1 MKKRLFIASLFL
13 TSVASA
19 QSLTQTNEPA
29 IGASLSMFV
38 CDSSYLNYESTNGTG
53 VTWDFSDITGYE
65 SVPSKMITVEAPAT
79 TDYDPATKVTV
90 IDGLI
95 STYWTSSST
104 ARTSQG
110 FVYSDQSV
118 GDVEVKLSTDDEKVA
133 DYPFAFG
140 NSFTDAYEGTLYN
153 GSLTPTGAVPCTG
166 TATAEIDG
174 QGTLVLPGNV
184 TLSNVI
190 RYKVVESSNATVS
203 LGPVTLDI
211 TVVRTQYDY
220 YDINNSSLPVFT
232 HLQIE
237 ALNNGS
243 ALNSTTLVLSSV
255 EPEVLVGLSDNAKND
270 FVVYPN
276 PTQGKIT
283 LKGDFASNASA
294 VVVDQAG
301 RVVVSVESLN
311 NGTTLDLSSVQK
323 GMYSVVITNNGA
335 KTTKTI
341 SVN

>member
-1 MKKRLFIASLFL
+1 MKKKLFIASLLFS
-13 TSVASA
+13 SVVSA
-19 QSLTQTNEPA
+19 QNLTQLNEPA
-29 IGASLSMFV
+29 IGASASMFV
-38 CDSSYLNYESTNGTG
+38 CDSSYSDFASTNGTG
-53 VTWDFSDITGYE
+53 VTWDFSAITGYAG
-65 SVPSKMITVEAPAT
+65 VPSKMITVEAPSSNA
-79 TDYDPATKVTV
+79 YDPATKVTV

-104 ARTSQG
+104 DRTSQG
-110 FVYSDQSV
+110 FVYTDVTV
-118 GDVEVKLSTDDEKVA
+118 GDVEVNLSTDNEKIA

-153 GSLTPTGAVPCTG
+153 GSLTPSGAVPCTG

-174 QGTLVLPGNV
+174 QGTLILPGSV
-184 TLSNVI
+184 TLPNIV
-190 RYKVVESSNATVS
+190 RYKVVESSSATVT
-203 LGPVTLDI
+203 LGPLTLDV
-211 TVVRTQYDY
+211 TVTRTQYDY
-220 YDINNSSLPVFT
+220 YDINNSSLPVYT
-232 HLQIE
+232 HLKID
-237 ALNNGS
+237 AANSGTPI
-243 ALNSTTLVLSSV
+243 NSTSLVLSSV
-255 EPEVLVGLSDNAKND
+255 EPTVLVGLSDVAKND

-283 LKGDFASNASA
+283 LKGDFSSNASA

-301 RVVVSVESLN
+301 RVVVSVDSLS

-323 GMYSVVITNNGA
+323 GIYSVVITNNGA

>member
-1 MKKRLFIASLFL
+1 MKKKLFIASLLFS
-13 TSVASA
+13 SVVSA
-19 QSLTQTNEPA
+19 QSLTQLNEPA
-29 IGASLSMFV
+29 IGASASMFV
-38 CDSSYLNYESTNGTG
+38 CDSSYSDFASTNGTG
-53 VTWDFSDITGYE
+53 VTWDFSAITGYAG
-65 SVPSKMITVEAPAT
+65 VPSKMITVEAPSSNA
-79 TDYDPATKVTV
+79 YDPATKVTV

-104 ARTSQG
+104 DRTSQG
-110 FVYSDQSV
+110 FVYTDVTV
-118 GDVEVKLSTDDEKVA
+118 GDVEVNLSTDNEKIA

-153 GSLTPTGAVPCTG
+153 GSLTPSGAVPCTG

-174 QGTLVLPGNV
+174 QGTLILPGSV
-184 TLSNVI
+184 TLPNVI
-190 RYKVVESSNATVS
+190 RYKVIESSSATVT
-203 LGPVTLDI
+203 LGPLTLDV
-211 TVVRTQYDY
+211 TVTRTQYDY

-232 HLQIE
+232 HLKID
-237 ALNNGS
+237 AANSGTPI
-243 ALNSTTLVLSSV
+243 NSTSLVLSSV
-255 EPEVLVGLSDNAKND
+255 ESTVLVGLSDVAKND

-283 LKGDFASNASA
+283 LKGDFSSNASA

-301 RVVVSVESLN
+301 RVVVSVDSLS

-323 GMYSVVITNNGA
+323 GIYSVVITNNGA